1 MAYKLELLEHL
12 QGVHDV
18 FHVSQ
23 LRKSVKPPFE
33 RVSEEELTLRKDLT
47 YEEHP
52 SRILDT
58 EEKKLRS
65 KTIKYCKVQWGNHPV
80 REATWEKEDDL
91 REKYPYLFKVRLNK
105 FRGRNFL

>member
-1 MAYKLELLEHL
+1 MLKTRGTVAYKIELPAHL

-23 LRKSVKPPFE
+23 LCKSINPSLE
-33 RVSEEELTLRKDLT
+33 RVSDHEVTLQNDLT

-58 EEKKLRS
+58 EEKKLRNR
-65 KTIKYCKVQWGNHPV
+65 TIRYCKVQWGNHPV
-80 REATWEKEDDL
+80 REATWEKEADL
-91 REKYPYLFKVRLNK
+91 KEKYPYLFEVRS
-105 FRGRNFL
+105 